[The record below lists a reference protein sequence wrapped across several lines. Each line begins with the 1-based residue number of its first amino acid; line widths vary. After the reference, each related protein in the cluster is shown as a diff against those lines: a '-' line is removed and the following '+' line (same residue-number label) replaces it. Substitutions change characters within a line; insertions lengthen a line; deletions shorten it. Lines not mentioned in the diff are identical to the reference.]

1 MHIRMRHDLM
11 LSYVFP
17 IDMFACGYILLA
29 TDSNIMYTDSITL
42 LCIAI
47 DTSLSHYM
55 QPGYNYISV

>member
-11 LSYVFP
+11 LSFVFS
-17 IDMFACGYILLA
+17 IDMFACGYILLLIA
-29 TDSNIMYTDSITL
+29 IMYTDSITL

-55 QPGYNYISV
+55 QPGYSYISV